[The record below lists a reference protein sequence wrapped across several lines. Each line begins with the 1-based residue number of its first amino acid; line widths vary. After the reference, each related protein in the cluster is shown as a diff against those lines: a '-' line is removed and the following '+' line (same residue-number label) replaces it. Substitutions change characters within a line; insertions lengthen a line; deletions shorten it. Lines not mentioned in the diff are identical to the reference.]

1 LRKETEATVGLILV
15 FFASTYALE
24 GQELLGDR
32 SDGSRATPLH
42 LIPLYAENKDGEKG
56 EQIEPGAE
64 FPMPFSMSWTC
75 GECHSYGLVKKG
87 WHFNAVDSNVAPGR
101 PGQPWI
107 YFAPKLC
114 IQIPLSYRQWPG
126 TFRPAQVGLT
136 EFQFT
141 RIFGRHMPGG
151 GPGEVQTTEV
161 DEIARQFVSG
171 TLEINCL
178 ACHNAHHGQDMGG
191 PGGYAVQVS
200 RQNFRWA
207 AAASCEFA
215 SVKGSAAAV
224 PETYDPF
231 LPDPDEKNAPRV
243 TYRKEAFN
251 ENNEVL
257 LQIVREVPNQRCY
270 YCHSNL
276 YYSQPEKAERWALD
290 EDIHLTAGLRCVDC
304 HRNGIDHNIVR
315 GYAEESVHSSNPLAA
330 TSSCEGCHLS
340 QGKDQPQAGRLGAPV
355 PKHKGLP
362 PSHLKKLT
370 CTACHSGPWPG
381 NETIL
386 TKTSRAHR
394 LGTPNVN
401 KAQEVL
407 PHIIAP
413 VFARQEGRI
422 AAGPWHGLPARENT
436 VKMAVPLVPA
446 KPGERGKIAPHKLIW
461 PAYWAVIEGDQVKPV
476 AIGVI
481 EKVVGKVFADLE
493 LPGTGDWPKIT
504 KEKIAEALKALGA
517 AVESEAVYVA
527 GGTLYRL
534 DGSRELA
541 EEVDHP
547 AAAPYMWPIAHDVR
561 PAAQSL
567 GARQCEDCH
576 SPDAPFFKS
585 LVCIDSP
592 VQGDGGVF
600 KQMIDMYEFGG
611 PVYVRVNW
619 FFKVLIIGVM
629 TLLILHILGD
639 LYRRFI
645 TKVQTLKFK
654 NKNCGIAAK
663 RR

>member
-1 LRKETEATVGLILV
+1 LTKETVAIIALMLAS
-15 FFASTYALE
+15 FAFPYVLQ

-42 LIPLYAENKDGEKG
+42 LIPLHAENKDGEKG
-56 EQIEPGAE
+56 EQVEPGAE
-64 FPMPFSMSWTC
+64 LPMPFSTRWTC

-87 WHFNAVDSNVAPGR
+87 WHFNAVDSNIPPGR
-101 PGQPWI
+101 PGEPWI

-136 EFQFT
+136 DFQFT
-141 RIFGRHMPGG
+141 RIFGRHTAGG
-151 GPGEVQTTEV
+151 GPGEVQATEA
-161 DEIARQFVSG
+161 DEIGRQFVSG

-178 ACHNAHHGQDMGG
+178 ACHNAHYGQDMGG

-243 TYRKEAFN
+243 TYQKEAFN
-251 ENNEVL
+251 ENNDVL
-257 LQIVREVPNQRCY
+257 FQIVREVPNQRCY
-270 YCHSNL
+270 YCHSDL
-276 YYSQPEKAERWALD
+276 YYSQPEKAEKWAAD
-290 EDIHLTAGLRCVDC
+290 EDIHLTAGLACVDC
-304 HRNGIDHNIVR
+304 HRNGVEHNIVR
-315 GYAEESVHSSNPLAA
+315 GYAEESANSSNPLAA

-355 PKHKGLP
+355 PKHTGLP

-381 NETIL
+381 KKTIL

-407 PHIIAP
+407 PHIVAP
-413 VFARQEGRI
+413 VFARQGSGIEAAKYLAPQFI
-422 AAGPWHGLPARENT
+422 AGS
-436 VKMAVPLVPA
+436 VAVPATA
-446 KPGERGKIAPHKLIW
+446 KPGEGGKIGPHKVIW
-461 PAYWAVIEGDQVKPV
+461 PAYWAVLEDDQVKPI
-476 AIGVI
+476 AIGVV

-493 LPGTGDWPKIT
+493 LPATGDWPKIT
-504 KEKIAEALKALGA
+504 KDKITEAIKGLIA
-517 AVESEAVYVA
+517 ASAGKAVYVA
-527 GGTLYRL
+527 GGKLYRL
-534 DGSRELA
+534 NDSGELA
-541 EEVDHP
+541 EELDHP
-547 AAAPYMWPIAHDVR
+547 AAAPYMWPIAHNVR

-567 GARQCEDCH
+567 GARRCEDCH
-576 SPDAPFFKS
+576 SPDAPFFKG
-585 LVCIDSP
+585 LVCVDSP
-592 VQGDGGVF
+592 VQGDGGFF
-600 KQMIDMYEFGG
+600 KQMADMYEFGG
-611 PVYVRVNW
+611 PVYVRINW
-619 FFKVLIIGVM
+619 VFKLLIIAVM

-639 LYRRFI
+639 LYRR
-645 TKVQTLKFK
+645 VMLWL
-654 NKNCGIAAK
+654 AK
-663 RR
+663 RAK

>member
-1 LRKETEATVGLILV
+1 
-15 FFASTYALE
+15 
-24 GQELLGDR
+24 LLGDR
-32 SDGSRATPLH
+32 SDGSRAIPLH

-64 FPMPFSMSWTC
+64 FPMPFSTRWTC
-75 GECHSYGLVKKG
+75 AECHSYGLVKKG
-87 WHFNAVDSNVAPGR
+87 WHFNAVDSNVPPGR

-126 TFRPAQVGLT
+126 TFRPAQIGLT
-136 EFQFT
+136 EFQLT
-141 RIFGRHMPGG
+141 RIFGRHFPGG
-151 GPGEVQTTEV
+151 GPGEIQAAEV
-161 DEIARQFVSG
+161 DDIARQFVSG

-178 ACHNAHHGQDMGG
+178 ACHNAHYGQDMGG
-191 PGGYAVQVS
+191 PAGYAVQVS
-200 RQNFRWA
+200 RLNFRWA

-243 TYRKEAFN
+243 TYPKEAFN

-270 YCHSNL
+270 YCHSDL
-276 YYSQPEKAERWALD
+276 YYSQPEKAEKWASD
-290 EDIHLTAGLRCVDC
+290 EDIHLTAGLACVDC
-304 HRNGIDHNIVR
+304 HRNGVDHNIVR
-315 GYAEESVHSSNPLAA
+315 GYAEESANSSNPLAA

-355 PKHKGLP
+355 PKHTGLP

-381 NETIL
+381 KKTIL

-407 PHIIAP
+407 PHIVAP
-413 VFARQEGRI
+413 VFARQAGGV
-422 AAGPWHGLPARENT
+422 AAAKFLAGS
-436 VKMAVPLVPA
+436 VAVPAAA
-446 KPGERGKIAPHKLIW
+446 KPEERDKIAPHKVVW
-461 PAYWAVIEGDQVKPV
+461 PAYWAVLEDDQVKPV
-476 AIGVI
+476 ALSVV
-481 EKVVGKVFADLE
+481 EKVVGKVFAGLE
-493 LPGTGDWPKIT
+493 LPATGDWPNIS
-504 KEKIAEALKALGA
+504 KEKIAQAIKSLSETVSGKAA
-517 AVESEAVYVA
+517 YVA
-527 GGTLYRL
+527 GGKLYRL
-534 DGSRELA
+534 DDSGELA
-541 EEVDHP
+541 EELDHP
-547 AAAPYMWPIAHDVR
+547 AAAPYMWPIAHNVR

-576 SPDAPFFKS
+576 SPEAPFFKGR
-585 LVCIDSP
+585 VCVDSP
-592 VQGDGGVF
+592 VQSDGDVF
-600 KQMIDMYEFGG
+600 REMMDMYEFGG
-611 PVYVRVNW
+611 PVYVRINW
-619 FFKVLIIGVM
+619 VFKLLIIAVM

-639 LYRRFI
+639 LYRR
-645 TKVQTLKFK
+645 VMSWL
-654 NKNCGIAAK
+654 AK
-663 RR
+663 RAK

>member
-1 LRKETEATVGLILV
+1 MKKETVATVGLILA
-15 FFASTYALE
+15 FFTSIYAQE

-32 SDGSRATPLH
+32 SDGSRAISVH
-42 LIPLYAENKDGEKG
+42 LIPLYAENNDREKG

-64 FPMPFSMSWTC
+64 FAMPFSTHWTC
-75 GECHSYGLVKKG
+75 GECHSYELVKNG
-87 WHFNAVDSNVAPGR
+87 WHFNSVDSNVPPGR
-101 PGQPWI
+101 PGEPWL

-141 RIFGRHMPGG
+141 RIFGRHTPGG
-151 GPGEVQTTEV
+151 GPGEMQATEV
-161 DEIARQFVSG
+161 DEIGRQFVSG

-224 PETYDPF
+224 TETYDPF

-243 TYRKEAFN
+243 TYQKEAFN

-270 YCHSNL
+270 YCHSDL
-276 YYSQPEKAERWALD
+276 CYSQPEKAEKWASD
-290 EDIHLTAGLRCVDC
+290 EDIHLTAGLKCVDC
-304 HRNGIDHNIVR
+304 HRNGVEHNIVR
-315 GYAEESVHSSNPLAA
+315 GYAEESANSSNPLAA

-340 QGKDQPQAGRLGAPV
+340 EGKDQPQAGRLGAPV
-355 PKHKGLP
+355 PKHTGLP
-362 PSHLKKLT
+362 PIHLKKLT

-381 NETIL
+381 KKTIL

-407 PHIIAP
+407 PHIVSP
-413 VFARQEGRI
+413 VFARQGGQPQ
-422 AAGPWHGLPARENT
+422 AQLGDGLA
-436 VKMAVPLVPA
+436 
-446 KPGERGKIAPHKLIW
+446 GKIAPHKVIW
-461 PAYWAVIEGDQVKPV
+461 PAYWGILEDDQVKPI
-476 AIGVI
+476 ALGVV

-493 LPGTGDWPKIT
+493 LPATGDWPKIT
-504 KEKIAEALKALGA
+504 KEKIIEALKALSPA
-517 AVESEAVYVA
+517 AAGEAVYVA
-527 GGTLYRL
+527 GGKLYRL
-534 DGSRELA
+534 DGSGELA
-541 EEVDHP
+541 EDLDHP
-547 AAAPYMWPIAHDVR
+547 AAAPYMWPIAHNVR

-567 GARQCEDCH
+567 GARRCEDCH
-576 SPDAPFFKS
+576 SPEASFFFGK
-585 LVCIDSP
+585 VCVDSP
-592 VQGDGGVF
+592 VQAKDGVF
-600 KQMIDMYEFGG
+600 REMMDMYEVDG

-619 FFKVLIIGVM
+619 FFKLLIIGVM
-629 TLLILHILGD
+629 TLLILHIMGD
-639 LYRRFI
+639 LYRR
-645 TKVQTLKFK
+645 VMLLL
-654 NKNCGIAAK
+654 AK
-663 RR
+663 RAK